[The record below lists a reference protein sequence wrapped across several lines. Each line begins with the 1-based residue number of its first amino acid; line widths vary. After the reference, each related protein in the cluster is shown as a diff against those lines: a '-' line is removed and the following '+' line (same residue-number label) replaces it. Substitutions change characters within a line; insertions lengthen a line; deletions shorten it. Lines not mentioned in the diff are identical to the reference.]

1 MARKRGGLAGIYDRN
16 KKLIKTVAP
25 IAAGF
30 IPGVGPAIGA
40 ALGAAMGADREG
52 KGYFKGFDAGGAV
65 MGGLSGYGGAK
76 LGQAAKGGLGKLFT
90 AGVSPVDKLTGAPKL
105 GVLTQTTG
113 QTGAVQGLA
122 GAPSVGLT
130 AGAPSSYG
138 AIGSFQP
145 TMAGGAGGSAAAAAA
160 PSAASSGSVYGNIP
174 APTMGKMPNIATQ
187 MADKP
192 LGRLAQAGKFAKD
205 NKDLIAMAGKGV
217 QSLLPDAASDAAY
230 MNAETARM
238 RLEEEQNQAKMEQER
253 RSRIAELLMPMFTQ
267 MSGGRGTPAMTMQSY
282 LDSSG
287 ANATQEEFGPEM
299 MNYINSRPTRSAGPT
314 QARPSM
320 SAGERYMESYGGT
333 PQAQQ
338 LSANAAAAGR
348 NYMTTGFGGSDRA
361 KQLAAEAIARG
372 RNYTYGRR

>member
-16 KKLIKTVAP
+16 KGLIKTVAP

-30 IPGVGPAIGA
+30 IPGVGPLVGA
-40 ALGAAMGADREG
+40 ALGAAMGADKEG

-76 LGQAAKGGLGKLFT
+76 LGQSARSGLGKLFT
-90 AGVSPVDKLTGAPKL
+90 GGVSPVDRLTGAPEL

-122 GAPSVGLT
+122 GAPSVGMT

-174 APTMGKMPNIATQ
+174 APQMRTMPNIPSPPAQSQTQ
-187 MADKP
+187 KS
-192 LGRLAQAGKFAKD
+192 LGTLAKDAAKGAGKFAKD
-205 NKDLIAMAGKGV
+205 NKDLIATAGKGV
-217 QSLLPDAASDAAY
+217 QAFLPDAAGDAAY
-230 MNAETARM
+230 MNAETN
-238 RLEEEQNQAKMEQER
+238 RLRLAEEQAQAKMEQER

-267 MSGGRGTPAMTMQSY
+267 MSGQGAGNMAPASFQQYT
-282 LDSSG
+282 
-287 ANATQEEFGPEM
+287 
-299 MNYINSRPTRSAGPT
+299 NS
-314 QARPSM
+314 
-320 SAGERYMESYGGT
+320 
-333 PQAQQ
+333 
-338 LSANAAAAGR
+338 AAALGTNDPRVLREEQGEPIIADGR
-348 NYMTTGFGGSDRA
+348 VIGYQRRSPLYGNPRPRFQMGT
-361 KQLAAEAIARG
+361 IAS
-372 RNYTYGRR
+372 RR